1 MKRLLAALGRME
13 QYFAA
18 RDPHKEP
25 KLNQPLAGLTPHW
38 LQASDDGSV
47 EFRLAAALASIG
59 ATGKVGPL
67 RANLSPIDPQRN
79 ANWAGGSG
87 QRAWAGSDLCGR
99 LAGVLRRRI
108 MDAERLG
115 CERNPLWAE
124 LTVAAG
130 DAATLIHGPVDEDMI
145 EALLFSMGLIDWK
158 DACMSGIAADRT
170 RAWREAAGEAQ
181 VPRSWVLLKYLFLPG
196 PVATAEGNNIV
207 IRSEEAI
214 VPLLC
219 ADRVKEAC
227 EIAIRRWRASGL
239 RPPHIHFEHDAAGPR
254 LAAALLLPVPEFA
267 LRPYFKVEEGD
278 SV

>member
-1 MKRLLAALGRME
+1 MKRLLAALGRIE
-13 QYFAA
+13 QYFAV

-25 KLNQPLAGLTPHW
+25 KLNQPLAGLTPRW

-79 ANWAGGSG
+79 ANWANGSG
-87 QRAWAGSDLCGR
+87 QRAWAGCDLCGR

-124 LTVAAG
+124 LTVAAE

-145 EALLFSMGLIDWK
+145 EALLFGMGLIDWK
-158 DACMSGIAADRT
+158 DASMSGIAADRT
-170 RAWREAAGEAQ
+170 REWREAAGEAQ

-196 PVATAEGNNIV
+196 PVATAEGDDIV
-207 IRSEEAI
+207 MRSEEAI

-239 RPPHIHFEHDAAGPR
+239 RPPHIRFERDAAGTR
-254 LAAALLLPVPEFA
+254 LAAALLLPVRESTLKA
-267 LRPYFKVEEGD
+267 YFEEGD
-278 SV
+278 HV